1 MLLRINDKDV
11 KTVGDVERVAE
22 DVEPGETVSLRVLA
36 PQSGDELIVNY
47 RARR

>member
-1 MLLRINDKDV
+1 MLLRINGKEV
-11 KTVGDVERVAE
+11 KTVGDVERIAA
-22 DVEPGETVSLRVLA
+22 DIEPGDTVSLRVLA